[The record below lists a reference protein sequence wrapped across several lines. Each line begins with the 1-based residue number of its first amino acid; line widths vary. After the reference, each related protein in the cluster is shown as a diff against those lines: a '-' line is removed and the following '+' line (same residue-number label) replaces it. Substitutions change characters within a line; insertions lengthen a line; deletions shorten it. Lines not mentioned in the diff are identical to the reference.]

1 MGSDMLNPQELRDKT
16 FEKAV
21 FGGYDMAAVDDF
33 LSEISGDYTT
43 LYKEVSVLKAKMKV
57 LVDKIEEYRSS
68 EVALNRTLLTA
79 QRVGAEIEEEAREK
93 SETLVKE
100 AKDAAA
106 KITSAIQSE
115 RELEENRLFQAKNS
129 SAEFIEKMRLIC
141 TKQLDFLDTLGEMK
155 LVPPAAVK
163 EAPEE
168 ASFADDEY
176 SDFDDF
182 EEDPDAS
189 GEWDTVRSIEDSV
202 AKLSDDP
209 EIEVATDADYPAQDD
224 SEPTRLFDLSED
236 TASRPKFNF
245 ENLRFGQSYDE
256 EQ

>member
-1 MGSDMLNPQELRDKT
+1 MLNPQELRDRT

-33 LSEISGDYTT
+33 LSEVSDDYTS

-57 LVDKIEEYRSS
+57 LVDKIEEYRGS

-79 QRVGAEIEEEAREK
+79 QRVGVEIEEEAREK
-93 SETLVKE
+93 SESMVRE
-100 AKDAAA
+100 AQETAA
-106 KITSAIQSE
+106 KITGAIQAE

-129 SAEFIEKMRLIC
+129 SADFIEKMRLIC

-155 LVPPAAVK
+155 LVPPPAAAVK
-163 EAPEE
+163 DPSSAEE
-168 ASFADDEY
+168 SFEDDDY

-182 EEDPDAS
+182 EDDADAF

-209 EIEVATDADYPAQDD
+209 EIDVSADTDYPAQDN
-224 SEPTRLFDLSED
+224 SEPTRLFDLNED
-236 TASRPKFNF
+236 TASRSKFDF
-245 ENLRFGQSYDE
+245 ENIKFGESYDE
-256 EQ
+256 EK

>member
-1 MGSDMLNPQELRDKT
+1 MLNPQELRDKT

-33 LSEISGDYTT
+33 LSEVSDDYTS

-57 LVDKIEEYRSS
+57 LVDKIEEYRGS

-93 SETLVKE
+93 SESMVKE
-100 AKDAAA
+100 AKAAA
-106 KITSAIQSE
+106 FKITGAIQAE
-115 RELEENRLFQAKNS
+115 RELEENRLFQAKS
-129 SAEFIEKMRLIC
+129 ASAEFIEKMRLIC
-141 TKQLDFLDTLGEMK
+141 SKQLDFLDTLGEMK
-155 LVPPAAVK
+155 LVPPPKAVK
-163 EAPEE
+163 EAPAEE
-168 ASFADDEY
+168 SFADDDY

-182 EEDPDAS
+182 ADDTDAS
-189 GEWDTVRSIEDSV
+189 GDWDTVRSIEDSV

-209 EIEVATDADYPAQDD
+209 EIEVPTDADYSVQDN

-256 EQ
+256 EK